1 MNSAFQ
7 KNLKDEKTN
16 ANDTNLDASKAE
28 LADAMNLLK
37 KQIL

>member
-7 KNLKDEKTN
+7 KNLKDGKTN
-16 ANDTNLDASKAE
+16 ANDANLDASKAE

-37 KQIL
+37 KKIL

>member
-7 KNLKDEKTN
+7 KNLKDGKTN
-16 ANDTNLDASKAE
+16 ANDANLDASKAE